1 MAFYDPTIFE
11 VHVLLVDHDVSSLFE
26 TARLLQFN
34 SYKVTPVHD
43 ASIASSI
50 LSQGDANFN
59 LVMVDVKTSNLQ
71 GFKLVH
77 DAVSMDLPVIV
88 MAAIATP
95 TLVKCAIED
104 GAFLFMQKPTASDE
118 LKYLWQ
124 HALRETTR
132 RSKEKGKPCGEKS
145 GREDVEVDKMIES
158 VTMNRDL
165 LMNKVNDRRGR
176 REIISFSSDDN
187 NNDDDNVP
195 AGQCTSMK
203 PKMCTEWTRELH
215 EKFMA
220 AVKQLGD
227 GRCFPKD
234 ILELMNVPGLTRM
247 QVASHLQKCR
257 HGWQPSNERQGRR
270 PKASKSSNSSI
281 PTQTKTK
288 KYGIIPRLVRGSLP
302 QFPSTNDNQDNEQS
316 VQMAA
321 SSNNNSMG
329 VISTPNFCDHTLN
342 NVRRLGTWDITVSDE
357 NMISGKYDQGLQS
370 DASVDFVASD
380 HHGLIGNQ
388 FNMNDFD
395 LDHTFFD
402 QRFFGGDEFL
412 EFVDCKFCKGTMKQ
426 ETTTRNEINQVVV
439 IHEQGAK
446 LYI

>member
-11 VHVLLVDHDVSSLFE
+11 VHVLLVDHDVGSLFE

-50 LSQGDANFN
+50 LSQGEAKFN

-77 DAVSMDLPVIV
+77 DAVSLDLPVIV
-88 MAAIATP
+88 MASMATP

-132 RSKEKGKPCGEKS
+132 RSKENLGGEN
-145 GREDVEVDKMIES
+145 VEVDKMIES
-158 VTMNRDL
+158 VTMMNRDL
-165 LMNKVNDRRGR
+165 SMNKVTSDRKGG

-187 NNDDDNVP
+187 NNNNNDDNVL

-281 PTQTKTK
+281 PTQTRTK

-302 QFPSTNDNQDNEQS
+302 QFPSTNNEQS

-321 SSNNNSMG
+321 SSNNSMG
-329 VISTPNFCDHTLN
+329 VMSTPNFVDHTLN
-342 NVRRLGTWDITVSDE
+342 NMTQQGTWDITVSDE
-357 NMISGKYDQGLQS
+357 NVISGKYDRGLPS
-370 DASVDFVASD
+370 DASVGFIAGD
-380 HHGLIGNQ
+380 HDGLIANQ
-388 FNMNDFD
+388 FNTNDFD

-402 QRFFGGDEFL
+402 QGSS
-412 EFVDCKFCKGTMKQ
+412 V
-426 ETTTRNEINQVVV
+426 ETSFWSSWIANFARE
-439 IHEQGAK
+439 
-446 LYI
+446 L